1 MANICDTTY
10 KVTGSTE
17 ALESLWNTLQEL
29 KVNEKN
35 VWLGDLAKHYG
46 IDPEE
51 KRCSVRGEIYW
62 AEYDE
67 EVGLLSFDVES
78 AWCACIEFF
87 DELNH
92 VLGDALSISFREVEC
107 GCEVFYVHD
116 EGGFFPE
123 ECLVD
128 CSGDQ
133 FSENGE
139 IVVDSIDDAISGWC
153 QAMGIEQGD
162 RSQDDMVKFINDY
175 EYDDEDTY
183 YYIHPFT
190 FD

>member
-67 EVGLLSFDVES
+67 EVGLLSFDTES
-78 AWCACIEFF
+78 AWCEIGTYRFKSKSEPNKNQNFF
-87 DELNH
+87 IMPL
-92 VLGDALSISFREVEC
+92 
-107 GCEVFYVHD
+107 
-116 EGGFFPE
+116 
-123 ECLVD
+123 
-128 CSGDQ
+128 
-133 FSENGE
+133 
-139 IVVDSIDDAISGWC
+139 
-153 QAMGIEQGD
+153 
-162 RSQDDMVKFINDY
+162 
-175 EYDDEDTY
+175 
-183 YYIHPFT
+183 
-190 FD
+190 

>member
-1 MANICDTTY
+1 MT
-10 KVTGSTE
+10 
-17 ALESLWNTLQEL
+17 
-29 KVNEKN
+29 
-35 VWLGDLAKHYG
+35 
-46 IDPEE
+46 
-51 KRCSVRGEIYW
+51 KRADYFRLTPNPRGVR
-62 AEYDE
+62 A
-67 EVGLLSFDVES
+67 SN
-78 AWCACIEFF
+78 FF

-92 VLGDALSISFREVEC
+92 VLGDALSINFREVEC

-123 ECLVD
+123 ECLVG
-128 CSGDQ
+128 CSDDQ

-139 IVVDSIDDAISGWC
+139 IVVDSIDDAILGWC
-153 QAMGIEQGD
+153 QAMGIEQGN

-175 EYDDEDTY
+175 EYDDEDSY

>member
-1 MANICDTTY
+1 MSVLLLSKFIALPYMILQLANLLIN
-10 KVTGSTE
+10 
-17 ALESLWNTLQEL
+17 LESDCDYSQKNERNDKTKETLT
-29 KVNEKN
+29 
-35 VWLGDLAKHYG
+35 
-46 IDPEE
+46 
-51 KRCSVRGEIYW
+51 
-62 AEYDE
+62 
-67 EVGLLSFDVES
+67 
-78 AWCACIEFF
+78 
-87 DELNH
+87 LNF
-92 VLGDALSISFREVEC
+92 LQ
-107 GCEVFYVHD
+107 FYVHD

-139 IVVDSIDDAISGWC
+139 LVVDSIDDAISGWC